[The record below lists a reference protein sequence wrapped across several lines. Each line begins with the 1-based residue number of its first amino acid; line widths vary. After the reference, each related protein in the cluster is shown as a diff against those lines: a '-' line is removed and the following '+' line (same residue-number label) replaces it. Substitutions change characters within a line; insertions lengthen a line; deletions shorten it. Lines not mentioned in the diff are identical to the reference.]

1 MFLFSKLHTTLI
13 TEHQFELS
21 KCLTAVTHEL
31 YMTTLKERERLTFA
45 RELIFHCCGLQRAVR
60 YLSFSCVLCL
70 FRQVQASNDDSL
82 LYHKLF
88 SLYDHIPR
96 LSSSSSLSSYHSAS
110 NEFLPLLFCLLTLYA
125 EGIHFSTHDLTN
137 FTVFVG
143 WCSSSFC
150 FPPPCPKP
158 LDWIGVQ
165 SNWFSLTF
173 SGIYCI

>member
-110 NEFLPLLFCLLTLYA
+110 QRVLAPSILPSNTVRRRDSLLNT
-125 EGIHFSTHDLTN
+125 
-137 FTVFVG
+137 
-143 WCSSSFC
+143 
-150 FPPPCPKP
+150 
-158 LDWIGVQ
+158 
-165 SNWFSLTF
+165 
-173 SGIYCI
+173 